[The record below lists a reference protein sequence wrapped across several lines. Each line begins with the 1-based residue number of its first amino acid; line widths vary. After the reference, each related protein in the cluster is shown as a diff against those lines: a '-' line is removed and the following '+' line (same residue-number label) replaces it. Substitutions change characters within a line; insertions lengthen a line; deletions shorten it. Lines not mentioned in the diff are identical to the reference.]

1 MWILKEIERK
11 KYSSPVTL
19 VGHKM
24 NSGADD
30 LQAGGDG
37 EKRQR
42 VNLHSLNLVLQ
53 IHRLYVIQLK
63 KPNAA
68 GECKGMFYIFDI
80 LE

>member
-1 MWILKEIERK
+1 
-11 KYSSPVTL
+11 
-19 VGHKM
+19 M

-30 LQAGGDG
+30 LQAGGDR

-68 GECKGMFYIFDI
+68 GECKEMFYIFDI